1 MRHRPLSRLGS
12 PSRVQAAP
20 PVSTADSSQQRPGL
34 GRWGRGQ
41 PGELRVLSSPP
52 FLREGSPS
60 GRTPWLGD
68 AGKGPQACE
77 APPCPCKP
85 PWFWPPFP
93 SSPFPALALFC
104 VSWVRFTT
112 EGSQPERRASTP
124 VGPSV
129 ARPRPG
135 HRSLRWSSRGSC
147 RGPGRPLLPVAWP
160 HICMGS
166 PGLLPDSAPPSP
178 HLSPAGSFRWLFTSL
193 GRWGLARG
201 LRPGGQG
208 EAGEGLGR
216 GKGQRVEEKE
226 PRLSLEGG
234 DSWEWGLPGW

>member
-104 VSWVRFTT
+104 VSGVRFTT

-135 HRSLRWSSRGSC
+135 HRSLRWSSRAPAEVQGGHSC
-147 RGPGRPLLPVAWP
+147 LLPGLTSAWEAQASSQTLPRP
-160 HICMGS
+160 HPICHPRAAFGGFS
-166 PGLLPDSAPPSP
+166 PL
-178 HLSPAGSFRWLFTSL
+178 
-193 GRWGLARG
+193 WG
-201 LRPGGQG
+201 GGG
-208 EAGEGLGR
+208 
-216 GKGQRVEEKE
+216 
-226 PRLSLEGG
+226 
-234 DSWEWGLPGW
+234 